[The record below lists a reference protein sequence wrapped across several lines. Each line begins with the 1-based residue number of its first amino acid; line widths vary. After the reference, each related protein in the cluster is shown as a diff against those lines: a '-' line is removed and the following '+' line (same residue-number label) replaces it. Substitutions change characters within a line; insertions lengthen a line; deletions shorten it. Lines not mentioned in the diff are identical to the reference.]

1 MESGRSSGKYVFL
14 LNLLSFLFFLYMFF
28 VSIELMG
35 EAFKGFGRGFAEK
48 LISTTSN
55 PFVGLFIGILTTS
68 IVQSSSLTTSILV
81 GMVAAGTITIQSSI
95 PVIMGANIGTTVTNV
110 IVSLGHITRKHEFE
124 RAFAGATL
132 HDFFNILN
140 VTLLLPLHLLT
151 QQLFGKSFL
160 EFMATG
166 LSTLFE
172 NVGGMKFA
180 SPLSVIVSPATKL
193 LHNHLLPLILSP
205 FGQISDTKLA
215 IAALV
220 LSLAMLFLALTYM
233 VKSMRAALLVKVEN
247 LFDSYIF
254 KNGLRSFL
262 VGSILTATIQSS
274 SVTTSLMVPIVGAGI
289 LTLERVF
296 PYVLGANI
304 GTTITAILASLVT
317 GSKTAVTVAFVH
329 LFFNV
334 IGTIVWYP
342 LKKVPIT
349 MSKKLAKTTLK
360 SRKIAIIYVLMIFYI
375 IPGLLILLTR

>member
-1 MESGRSSGKYVFL
+1 
-14 LNLLSFLFFLYMFF
+14 MFF